1 MAKSNGKKTKGD
13 QAPQGI
19 THLTVG
25 GFKSI
30 AREQTIEIRPLTVL
44 AGANSSGK
52 SSMIQP
58 LLLLKQTLEATYDP
72 GPLKLDGPNVRF
84 TSFDQMTT
92 CISKTQSRQVLR
104 FGLNTEGVGKLGLE
118 ISRANKKQFALAKM
132 TFDSWGGP
140 FEITPN
146 SWPDVFNEVYKVLE
160 SAFQQNYPQTTIK
173 TEVERVRCFFDI
185 IGVGNSP
192 EWQEARIFDR
202 KPILSRVFPHTH
214 CIQEVIHLPGHRG
227 NPERNYPVT
236 AVGKRFAGKFEV
248 YTASII
254 ASWKTD
260 EHSEKLEQLSSD
272 LRNLSL
278 TWKVEALPIDDT
290 QVELRVGRLTQPQ
303 VGGGKDLVNIADV
316 GFGVSQ
322 TLPVVVAL
330 LVAEPGQLV
339 FLEQPEIHLH
349 PRAQIAMAQLLANAA
364 NRGVKVVV
372 ETHSSLLLLGIQS
385 LVAEHKLSPD
395 TVALHWFHRNDDGE
409 TNITTAELDDA
420 GRFGDWP
427 EDFDDVTLQAQANY
441 LNAAEKHRVAR

>member
-1 MAKSNGKKTKGD
+1 
-13 QAPQGI
+13 
-19 THLTVG
+19 
-25 GFKSI
+25 
-30 AREQTIEIRPLTVL
+30 
-44 AGANSSGK
+44 
-52 SSMIQP
+52 
-58 LLLLKQTLEATYDP
+58 
-72 GPLKLDGPNVRF
+72 
-84 TSFDQMTT
+84 
-92 CISKTQSRQVLR
+92 
-104 FGLNTEGVGKLGLE
+104 
-118 ISRANKKQFALAKM
+118 
-132 TFDSWGGP
+132 
-140 FEITPN
+140 
-146 SWPDVFNEVYKVLE
+146 
-160 SAFQQNYPQTTIK
+160 
-173 TEVERVRCFFDI
+173 
-185 IGVGNSP
+185 
-192 EWQEARIFDR
+192 
-202 KPILSRVFPHTH
+202 
-214 CIQEVIHLPGHRG
+214 
-227 NPERNYPVT
+227 
-236 AVGKRFAGKFEV
+236 
-248 YTASII
+248 
-254 ASWKTD
+254 
-260 EHSEKLEQLSSD
+260 
-272 LRNLSL
+272 
-278 TWKVEALPIDDT
+278 
-290 QVELRVGRLTQPQ
+290 VELRVGRLTQPQ